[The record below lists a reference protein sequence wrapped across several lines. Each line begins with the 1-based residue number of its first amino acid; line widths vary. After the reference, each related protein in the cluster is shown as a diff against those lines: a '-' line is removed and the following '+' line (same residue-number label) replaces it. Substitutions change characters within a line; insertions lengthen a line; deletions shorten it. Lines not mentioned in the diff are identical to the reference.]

1 MKMKNV
7 TIRLLGVGNSIFQPE
22 VVIYDEFGSLVY
34 SGYAYNGMG
43 QVMLCCNRCYRVIAK
58 YCCAQTVAVIY
69 IGKNDI
75 YGINM
80 NTCCQ
85 NDENLVTFTLSDA
98 NYSNLPIE
106 KGEVI
111 LWQR

>member
-1 MKMKNV
+1 MKHV
-7 TIRLLGVGNSIFQPE
+7 TIKLLGVGNFLYQPE
-22 VVIYDEFGSLVY
+22 VCIYDEYGSLAY
-34 SGYAYNGMG
+34 SGYAYNGMV
-43 QVMLCCNRCYRVIAK
+43 QVSLCCNRCYRIIAK
-58 YCCAQTVAVIY
+58 CCLAQTTAVIY
-69 IGKNDI
+69 IGRNDI

-85 NDENLVTFTLSDA
+85 NEENIITFTLSDA

>member
-1 MKMKNV
+1 MKNV

-22 VVIYDEFGSLVY
+22 VVIYDGSGCIVY
-34 SGYAYNGMG
+34 SGCAYNGMV
-43 QVMLCCNRCYRVIAK
+43 QVMLCCDRCYKVIAR
-58 YCCAQTVAVIY
+58 CCLAQTAAVIY